1 MLDILLVIH
10 IVISIL
16 LIIVILLQKNNSDGL
31 AGLGG
36 SSGSNMGLVTARS
49 AANFFTRIT
58 IFLAVLFMGNAL
70 LLANLSNRN
79 HKEED
84 LTNKLQESESTQNNK
99 TLPLA
104 K

>member
-1 MLDILLVIH
+1 MLDILLVVH
-10 IVISIL
+10 IVISVL

-36 SSGSNMGLVTARS
+36 SGGNMGLVTART

-58 IFLAVLFMGNAL
+58 VFLAILFMSNSL
-70 LLANLSNRN
+70 LLANLSNKG
-79 HKEED
+79 HKEAGITDRLESSETKKD
-84 LTNKLQESESTQNNK
+84 NKP
-99 TLPLA
+99 LPIA